1 MDVSEAGIVLPFCE
15 SFGDSRIFFATWECT
30 RTFERNSSGH
40 SECWSLARIRGGWF
54 GLTVRMNRSLRS
66 EFLCVP
72 RVPSVLLRA
81 VWGAGK
87 LFVKCY
93 SYPVFI

>member
-1 MDVSEAGIVLPFCE
+1 MDVSEAGIMIPFCE
-15 SFGDSRIFFATWECT
+15 SFGDSRIFFATLECT
-30 RTFERNSSGH
+30 RTLERNSSGH
-40 SECWSLARIRGGWF
+40 SVRWALARIRAGWF
-54 GLTVRMNRSLRS
+54 GLTVRITCSLRS

-72 RVPSVLLRA
+72 RVLLPD

-93 SYPVFI
+93 SYPVFFQ